1 MLCSCCCFLSN
12 RCWGRLP
19 ESGLTAAGIWFQ
31 FKGKLGVVAVDTEE
45 GTGVGKGVELV
56 SEVVGEVVAEVV
68 GVVLVEMSAVVVE
81 LVVVVS
87 MGSSV
92 TVPAQWGGSWEF
104 F

>member
-1 MLCSCCCFLSN
+1 M
-12 RCWGRLP
+12 
-19 ESGLTAAGIWFQ
+19 
-31 FKGKLGVVAVDTEE
+31 VAVDTEE

-81 LVVVVS
+81 LVVVAS

-92 TVPAQWGGSWEF
+92 TVPAHWGWSWEF